1 MMKFTTLLNSA
12 LIIASM
18 AFMPGIAGAQTVNT
32 NNGGGQINT
41 DINSNTLRKNPTDTK
56 YLQPFNIAFL
66 AYQGYLKEQ
75 GIPSGGT
82 LLFKYQ
88 TGYLTAKDVVQAAI
102 RANKLPAEVL
112 NDQGY
117 VNAVELQMRSFG
129 DINDSQ

>member
-1 MMKFTTLLNSA
+1 MKLTTLFNSA
-12 LIIASM
+12 LIITFI
-18 AFMPGIAGAQTVNT
+18 AFIPGIAGAQTANT

-41 DINSNTLRKNPTDTK
+41 NINSNALRKNSTDTK

-112 NDQGY
+112 NDQSY
-117 VNAVELQMRSFG
+117 VNAVELQMTSFG
-129 DINDSQ
+129 DTNDSQ

>member
-1 MMKFTTLLNSA
+1 MKLTTLLNSV
-12 LIIASM
+12 LIITSI
-18 AFMPGIAGAQTVNT
+18 AFVPGIAGAQTVNN
-32 NNGGGQINT
+32 NNGGQVNT
-41 DINSNTLRKNPTDTK
+41 DVNSNTLRGNPTETK

-88 TGYLTAKDVVQAAI
+88 TGYLTAKNVVKAAI
-102 RANKLPAEVL
+102 RANKLPAKVL

-117 VNAVELQMRSFG
+117 VNAVELQMKSFG
-129 DINDSQ
+129 DTNDSL

>member
-41 DINSNTLRKNPTDTK
+41 DVNSNTLRKNPTDTK

>member
-1 MMKFTTLLNSA
+1 MKFTNLVNSA
-12 LIIASM
+12 LIITSI
-18 AFMPGIAGAQTVNT
+18 AFIPRIAGAQTVNT
-32 NNGGGQINT
+32 NSGGGQINT
-41 DINSNTLRKNPTDTK
+41 NINSNTLRKNSTDTK

-66 AYQGYLKEQ
+66 AYQGYLKNQ

-102 RANKLPAEVL
+102 RANKLPAQIL
-112 NDQGY
+112 NDQSY
-117 VNAVELQMRSFG
+117 VNAVELQMRAFG

>member
-1 MMKFTTLLNSA
+1 MKFTTLLNSA
-12 LIIASM
+12 LIITSI
-18 AFMPGIAGAQTVNT
+18 AFIPGIAGAETVNT
-32 NNGGGQINT
+32 SNGGGQINT
-41 DINSNTLRKNPTDTK
+41 DVNSNTLRKNPTDAK
-56 YLQPFNIAFL
+56 YLQPFNIAFI
-66 AYQGYLKEQ
+66 AYQGYLREQ

-82 LLFKYQ
+82 LLFRYQ

-112 NDQGY
+112 NDRGY

>member
-1 MMKFTTLLNSA
+1 MKFTTLLNSA

-18 AFMPGIAGAQTVNT
+18 AFMPGIAGAQTVNN

>member
-1 MMKFTTLLNSA
+1 MKFTTLLNSA

-18 AFMPGIAGAQTVNT
+18 AFMPRIAGAQTVNN

-102 RANKLPAEVL
+102 RANKLPAKVL

-117 VNAVELQMRSFG
+117 VNAVELQMKSFG
-129 DINDSQ
+129 DTNDSQ

>member
-1 MMKFTTLLNSA
+1 MKFTTLLNSA
-12 LIIASM
+12 LIITSM
-18 AFMPGIAGAQTVNT
+18 VFIPGIAGAQTVNT

-41 DINSNTLRKNPTDTK
+41 DVNSNTLPKNPTDTK

-112 NDQGY
+112 NDRGY
-117 VNAVELQMRSFG
+117 VNAVELQMKSFG

>member
-1 MMKFTTLLNSA
+1 MKFTILLNSA

-18 AFMPGIAGAQTVNT
+18 AFIPGIAGAQTVNT

-41 DINSNTLRKNPTDTK
+41 DVNSNTLRKNPTDTK

-112 NDQGY
+112 NDRGY
-117 VNAVELQMRSFG
+117 VNAVELQMKSFG

>member
-1 MMKFTTLLNSA
+1 MKFTTLLNSG

-18 AFMPGIAGAQTVNT
+18 AFLPGIAGAQTVNN

-41 DINSNTLRKNPTDTK
+41 DVNSNTLRKNPIEAK

-112 NDQGY
+112 NDRGY
-117 VNAVELQMRSFG
+117 VNAVELQMKSFG
-129 DINDSQ
+129 DTNDSQ

>member
-1 MMKFTTLLNSA
+1 MKFTTLLNSA
-12 LIIASM
+12 LIIAFM

-41 DINSNTLRKNPTDTK
+41 DVNSNTLDKNPTDTK

-75 GIPSGGT
+75 GIPSYGT

-88 TGYLTAKDVVQAAI
+88 TGYLTGKDVVQAAI
-102 RANKLPAEVL
+102 RAKKLPAEVL
-112 NDQGY
+112 NDRGY
-117 VNAVELQMRSFG
+117 VNAVELQMKSFG
-129 DINDSQ
+129 DTNDSQ

>member
-18 AFMPGIAGAQTVNT
+18 AFIPGIAGAQTANN
-32 NNGGGQINT
+32 NNGGQVNT
-41 DINSNTLRKNPTDTK
+41 DVNSNTLRENPTNTK

-117 VNAVELQMRSFG
+117 VNAVELQMKSFG
-129 DINDSQ
+129 DTNDSL

>member
-1 MMKFTTLLNSA
+1 MKLPSLLNSA
-12 LIIASM
+12 LIITSITLI
-18 AFMPGIAGAQTVNT
+18 PGIASAQTVNS
-32 NNGGGQINT
+32 NDGGGQINT
-41 DINSNTLRKNPTDTK
+41 DANSNTLRKNPTDTK

-112 NDQGY
+112 NDRGY
-117 VNAVELQMRSFG
+117 VNAVELQMTSFG